1 MRDEYDFNNARGN
14 FYVQKEKK
22 ENERMLGNEESW
34 NYAMGMIKK
43 DGLEALEDFNKY
55 IEKR

>member
-22 ENERMLGNEESW
+22 ENERILGNGESW
-34 NYAMGMIKK
+34 NHVMGMSKK
-43 DGLEALEDFNKY
+43 DGFEVPEDFNKY